1 MIVTGEAKYISAK
14 SGSKNGKGWYILKFL
29 DEEADEFFTLFVEKE
44 LFDALEGLPKKA
56 PLILT
61 LHIVPG
67 QKFCRLENI
76 EIVPNS

>member
-29 DEEADEFFTLFVEKE
+29 YEEADEFFTLFVEKE
-44 LFDALEGLPKKA
+44 LFDALEGLPKNT
-56 PLILT
+56 PIILT

-67 QKFCRLENI
+67 QKYLRLENL
-76 EIVPNS
+76 EIMK